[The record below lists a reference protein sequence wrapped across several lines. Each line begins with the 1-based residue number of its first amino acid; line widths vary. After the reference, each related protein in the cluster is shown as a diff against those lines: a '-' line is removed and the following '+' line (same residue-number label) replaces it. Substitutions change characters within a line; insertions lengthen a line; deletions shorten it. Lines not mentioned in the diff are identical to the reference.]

1 MTIAERFR
9 QARKAKGLSQDDV
22 AELAKISQPSYF
34 NIEAGKTLIP
44 RHMERYADIF
54 DVPIEWLQYGKGK
67 NPFDPNAKTIPEA
80 NCPILRWGRVMDWL
94 SGNREAAVSEMQG
107 TTYAYNASHNSYAL
121 RIETPSML
129 SDESAKP
136 SFRIGTI
143 IIVEPEKK
151 PKTGSFVI
159 VSMDGKEPILR
170 QFIKEGSDQIVT
182 RMDPGLDHYYL
193 SENDKILGVVVAHID
208 LMD

>member
-80 NCPILRWGRVMDWL
+80 HCPIIPWSRVMDWL
-94 SGNREAAVSEMQG
+94 SGHRDEAVAEMQG
-107 TTYAYNASHNSYAL
+107 TIPSFNASHNSYSL
-121 RIETPSML
+121 RIETESMVNNNGAQRTFL
-129 SDESAKP
+129 P
-136 SFRIGTI
+136 
-143 IIVEPEKK
+143 
-151 PKTGSFVI
+151 GSIVI
-159 VSMDGKEPILR
+159 VDPEVNPQNKSFIVISRDGKEPTLR
-170 QFIKEGSDQIVT
+170 QYIKEGGYIRIT
-182 RMDPGLDHYYL
+182 PLDPHFDSFYL
-193 SENDKILGVVVAHID
+193 VETDKILGVVVAHID